1 VFAAIAGLALTTQ
14 IVLLGTGSSR
24 PAPERSGRATAI
36 VVGRQAYLIDF
47 GPGVVQRAAIA
58 HRKGLAALDPV
69 DLVHVFVT
77 NLSSAHTAGYPD
89 LVFTPPGRKQ
99 PLEVY
104 GPPGT
109 RKMTEHVLAAW
120 ADEAGSRRVN
130 VHEIAPG
137 IVYRD
142 AKVTVTAFSGGYRF
156 QTPDRRIVIAGET
169 SPSEDVVAQCN
180 GLGNGCDVLIHEVS
194 MQSARRVGELATR
207 ARPELLV
214 LHQLRQASDR
224 SSDNQLTREVQAAYR
239 GRFLIG
245 HDLDVL

>member
-1 VFAAIAGLALTTQ
+1 MFAAIAGLALTTQ

-47 GPGVVQRAAIA
+47 GPGVVQRATIA

-69 DLVHVFVT
+69 ALVHVFVT

-104 GPPGT
+104 GPPGI

-137 IVYRD
+137 VVYRD
-142 AKVTVTAFSGGYRF
+142 AQVTVTAFSGGYRF

-169 SPSEDVVAQCN
+169 SSSEAVVAQCN
-180 GLGNGCDVLIHEVS
+180 RCDVLIHEVS
-194 MQSARRVGELATR
+194 MQSARRVAELATR

-214 LHQLRQASDR
+214 LHQLGQASDR
-224 SSDNQLTREVQAAYR
+224 SSDNQLTREVQPAYR

>member
-1 VFAAIAGLALTTQ
+1 MFAALAGLALTTQ

-69 DLVHVFVT
+69 ALVHVFVT

-104 GPPGT
+104 GPPGI

-137 IVYRD
+137 VVYRD
-142 AKVTVTAFSGGYRF
+142 AQVTVTAFSGGYRF

-169 SPSEDVVAQCN
+169 SSSEAVVAQC
-180 GLGNGCDVLIHEVS
+180 NGCDVLIHDLV
-194 MQSARRVGELATR
+194 QSARRVAELATR

-214 LHQLRQASDR
+214 LHQPGRHPKVERQPTDEGSA
-224 SSDNQLTREVQAAYR
+224 AAYR